1 VPFRF
6 EGRIGLDHLVVDG
19 PHFFAAAEGP
29 DDDFEAVFLH
39 VDTGFEDQ
47 AALGDDLQ
55 REVFGALLE
64 LGRVGF
70 FGVFFVGFAEG
81 GALIVS
87 LL

>member
-1 VPFRF
+1 LCHCF
-6 EGRIGLDHLVVDG
+6 EGRVGLERRVVDG

-29 DDDFEAVFLH
+29 DDDFEAVFLR
-39 VDTGFEDQ
+39 VDAGFEDQ

-55 REVFGALLE
+55 REVFGALFE

-70 FGVFFVGFAEG
+70 LGVFFIRFAEG
-81 GALIVS
+81 AVLAVS